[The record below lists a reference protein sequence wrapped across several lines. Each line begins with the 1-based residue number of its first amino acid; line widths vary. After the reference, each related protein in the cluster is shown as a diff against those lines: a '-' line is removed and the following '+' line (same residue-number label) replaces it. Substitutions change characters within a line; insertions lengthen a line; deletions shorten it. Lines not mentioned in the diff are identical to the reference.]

1 MECSSMVST
10 HRFSR
15 NIIHPSVESIRALS
29 SSSWEEKNKKPGGT
43 AAGQAHI
50 AVALLSPGFL
60 CIGIS
65 QVGRFA
71 ISQAQLCCHAR
82 IYKEY
87 HKLGASLMY

>member
-50 AVALLSPGFL
+50 AVALLPPGFL

-65 QVGRFA
+65 QVGRFTSWA
-71 ISQAQLCCHAR
+71 LHNITSPTLLPRTH
-82 IYKEY
+82 I
-87 HKLGASLMY
+87 